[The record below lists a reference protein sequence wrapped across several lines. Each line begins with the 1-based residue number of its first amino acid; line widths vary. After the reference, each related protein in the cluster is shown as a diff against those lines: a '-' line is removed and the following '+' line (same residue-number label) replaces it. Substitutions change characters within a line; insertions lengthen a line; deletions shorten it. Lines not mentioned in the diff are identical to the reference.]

1 LLDGIPETSALSA
14 QTEEVFRRS
23 EYDALKDGRG
33 APQSDL
39 FVEPANSDASTH
51 QHLTKRD
58 QFANPLEDLFDFDA
72 APSLGITLTQAAPPT
87 VDCTPK

>member
-1 LLDGIPETSALSA
+1 M
-14 QTEEVFRRS
+14 
-23 EYDALKDGRG
+23 DAD
-33 APQSDL
+33 SDHDDHQ
-39 FVEPANSDASTH
+39 ANTGSH